1 MSSRIVIPSLMV
13 LALGLGGCAAGAAG
27 GGGGG
32 AAAAAAQIDTDNLPE
47 WALALPEGTPPRDND
62 QTNEAAVALFQA
74 SSTPDPA
81 RMATFFQDALAMA
94 EAGIAA
100 DPGNPQSYFQAGEA
114 HLGLGNLGEAG
125 QAFDRA
131 EELYPLYVLDTR
143 FLREEAWIDAYNEG
157 VAVVESDPAAAQPH
171 FERAHAA
178 YRGRPEAM
186 FQLGQFYIEQARNSD
201 AIEVYSQALE
211 AIQSPVG
218 REGIDPE
225 PLAAWDAAV
234 QPILFSL
241 GQLYM
246 SEQRYA
252 EAIETYDEILESNPG
267 DLTATSNLAGAL
279 VSEGET
285 ERANAVLN
293 QLLSRT
299 DLSSR
304 QSFAV
309 GLGLFEADQYA
320 QAARAFGQASVGMP
334 GDHQTLF
341 MHAQSLY
348 FNALEAGGSWQEV
361 IPVAE
366 RLLTVDTHSRNSIL
380 FLYQALSNIQSTERA
395 NEVAV
400 LYDGLPFEVTGL
412 QLETDQGAAA
422 VGGQVTNLT
431 SAPGTSVTIR
441 ITFFDENGAQV
452 GTGDTTLSLGGAE
465 EFVDFQVDA
474 STTGT
479 VAGYRYEVVN

>member
-32 AAAAAAQIDTDNLPE
+32 AAVAAAQIDTDNLPE
-47 WALALPEGTPPRDND
+47 WALAFPEGTPPRDND

-309 GLGLFEADQYA
+309 GPGPVRGRSV
-320 QAARAFGQASVGMP
+320 RAGGPRLRAGVRG
-334 GDHQTLF
+334 H
-341 MHAQSLY
+341 
-348 FNALEAGGSWQEV
+348 AGGSPDPVHARSVPLLQRPGGGGELARGDPGRRAAPDCGYAQQELHPLP
-361 IPVAE
+361 IPGALE
-366 RLLTVDTHSRNSIL
+366 HPEHGESQRGRGALRRAPLRGDGPSACDRSGRSSRG
-380 FLYQALSNIQSTERA
+380 RA
-395 NEVAV
+395 GDEPHVGAGDVGDDSHHV
-400 LYDGLPFEVTGL
+400 L
-412 QLETDQGAAA
+412 
-422 VGGQVTNLT
+422 
-431 SAPGTSVTIR
+431 
-441 ITFFDENGAQV
+441 
-452 GTGDTTLSLGGAE
+452 
-465 EFVDFQVDA
+465 
-474 STTGT
+474 
-479 VAGYRYEVVN
+479 